1 MALLQIL
8 KGPTPGQQF
17 ALDREK
23 SVIGRHPDCDIVL
36 DVGAIS
42 RQHAQIV
49 MVGPDYFVQ
58 DLQSRNGTFVNG
70 QQVHEMHRLEENDRI
85 KICDLLFTFHSQR
98 PVAKSTESQPVQ
110 ATGLTSLAEFVDDPE
125 GGGGSTVMGKVEIS
139 ASREGIRFTVNAE
152 AKLKALLE
160 INHSLASALSVDEVL
175 PKILDSLFRVFLQA
189 DRGFVVLQENENARL
204 IPKAVKHRRP
214 DSEETIRISRTI
226 MNEVMTKKEAI
237 LSADA
242 ATDERFDSS
251 QSIAEFRIRSMMC
264 APLVDSTGRAL
275 GAIQID
281 TLDKGSRFQQ
291 DDLEVLASV
300 ASQAAIA
307 LENAQLHERQL
318 GQRAMERDLEL
329 AHKVQ
334 QGFLPGAPPKVD
346 GYDFFDFYKAASH
359 VGGDYFDYIMLPNGR
374 LGIVLADVSG
384 KGIAA
389 ALLTAKLSSEA
400 RYCLA
405 SESTPSTAVNRLN
418 AAFCASGWEDRF
430 VTVVIGVLD
439 PHTNELTIVNGGH
452 MAPFLRHR
460 DGSIEPIGEEQ
471 SGVPLGVDAD
481 FQYDQFTITLA
492 PGDCLTLFTDGFSEA
507 MNAEG
512 ELYGMGRLEQHL
524 AVPEVGVGELGPLL
538 LEDVKS
544 FVGTHDQSDD
554 MCLVC
559 FGRRA

>member
-1 MALLQIL
+1 MALLQVL

-17 ALDREK
+17 KLDREK
-23 SVIGRHPDCDIVL
+23 SILGRHPDCDIVL

-42 RQHAQIV
+42 RQHAQIL
-49 MVGPDYFVQ
+49 MVGPDFFVQ

-85 KICDLLFTFHSQR
+85 KICDLLFTFHTKAPS
-98 PVAKSTESQPVQ
+98 PKSTESQAPGV
-110 ATGLTSLAEFVDDPE
+110 GRLTSLAEMVDDVE
-125 GGGGSTVMGKVEIS
+125 GGIGSTVVGKVDVGS
-139 ASREGIRFTVNAE
+139 SREGLRFTVNAE

-160 INHSLASALSVDEVL
+160 INQSLASALSLDQVL

-189 DRGFVVLQENENARL
+189 DRGFVVLQESENARL
-204 IPKAVKHRRP
+204 VPKAVKHRRA
-214 DSEETIRISRTI
+214 DSDETPRISRTI
-226 MNEVMTKKEAI
+226 MKEVMTKKEAI

-242 ATDERFDSS
+242 ATDGRFDSS

-307 LENAQLHERQL
+307 IENAQLHERQL

-334 QGFLPGAPPKVD
+334 QGFLPGAPPKVE

-359 VGGDYFDYIMLPNGR
+359 VGGDYFDYIMLSGQR
-374 LGIVLADVSG
+374 IGIVLADVSG
-384 KGIAA
+384 KGISA

-400 RYCLA
+400 RFCLA
-405 SESTPSTAVNRLN
+405 SESGLATAVNRLN

-430 VTVVIGVLD
+430 VTVIIGVLD
-439 PHTNELTIVNGGH
+439 PQKNELTIVNGGH
-452 MAPFLRHR
+452 MAPYLRHR
-460 DGSIEPIGEEQ
+460 NGTVEPIGEEQ

-481 FQYDQFTITLA
+481 FEYDQFTIPLA
-492 PGDCLTLFTDGFSEA
+492 QGDCLTLFTDGFSEA
-507 MNAEG
+507 MNAAG
-512 ELYGMGRLEQHL
+512 ELYGLERLQQHL
-524 AVPEVGVGELGPLL
+524 TVPDVGVAKLGPLL

-544 FVGTHDQSDD
+544 FVDGHNQSDD

-559 FGRRA
+559 FGRR